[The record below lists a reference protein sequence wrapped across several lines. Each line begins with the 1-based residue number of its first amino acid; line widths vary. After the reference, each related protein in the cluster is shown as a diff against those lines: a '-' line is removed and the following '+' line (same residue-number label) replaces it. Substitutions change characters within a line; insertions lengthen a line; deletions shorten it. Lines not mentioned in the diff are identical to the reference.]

1 MQVNVYNLSI
11 YTLYASWK
19 SADWDRSWLTFTPL
33 ALLMFISDLQHL
45 YSFPSVF
52 LSHGVLPICA
62 SLFNI
67 NKQDLGLRVH
77 YEDECKIKSCFLKLF
92 PVSMLVFCIV
102 YSLVST
108 IRNSSYAVW

>member
-11 YTLYASWK
+11 YTIYASWK
-19 SADWDRSWLTFTPL
+19 RADWDRSWLTFTTL

-45 YSFPSVF
+45 YSFSSVF

-77 YEDECKIKSCFLKLF
+77 YEDACKIKSSF
-92 PVSMLVFCIV
+92 
-102 YSLVST
+102 
-108 IRNSSYAVW
+108 